1 MSVAQRTAV
10 EDDEMLE
17 DQRALIRENRTERH
31 FAEDNRARL
40 EAAGIL
46 GVNLMA
52 APGAGKSSLIQRT
65 IEAVSTGFRIGVVE
79 AIAYPD
85 NPRPEPICGSEI
97 PLAQM
102 DTG

>member
-1 MSVAQRTAV
+1 MSVQQTTV
-10 EDDEMLE
+10 DCNEILG
-17 DQRALIRENRTERH
+17 DQRPLSRQNRDTERH

-52 APGAGKSSLIQRT
+52 APGAGKTSLIQRT

-79 AIAYPD
+79 AIAYSD
-85 NPRPEPICGSEI
+85 SRRPEPMYGSEI
-97 PLAQM
+97 PLARV
-102 DTG
+102 D